1 MILLTLFVLNV
12 SLGFGLLFAGLPLIQ
27 ALYFSAFLTYG
38 VGQIIMLVLET
49 KKANT
54 DGNQ

>member
-1 MILLTLFVLNV
+1 M